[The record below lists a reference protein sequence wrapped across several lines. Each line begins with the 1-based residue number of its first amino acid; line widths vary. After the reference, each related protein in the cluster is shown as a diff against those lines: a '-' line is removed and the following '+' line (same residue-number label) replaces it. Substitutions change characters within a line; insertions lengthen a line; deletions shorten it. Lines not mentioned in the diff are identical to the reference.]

1 MDFVRPAMRDKAQKD
16 KPWIFRTY
24 AGHSTA
30 ADSNALYRKNLAKG
44 QTGLSVAFDLPTQ
57 TGYDS
62 DHVLARGE
70 VGKVGVP
77 ICHLGDMR
85 ALFEGIPLSTMN
97 TSMTINATAAW
108 LMALYIAVADEQGA
122 PWSAL
127 QGTIQNDIIKEY
139 LSRGTYVFP
148 PAPSMRLIKDVIL
161 FTTKEIPKW
170 NPINVCSYHLQEAG
184 ATPVQE
190 LAFALATAIAV
201 LDTVKASDEVS
212 PDKFG
217 DVVGRISFFVNAGL
231 RFITELCKM
240 RAFTELWD
248 EITRERY
255 GITDAKQRLFRY
267 GVQVNSL
274 GLTEPQ
280 PENNVARILI
290 EMLAVTLSKNARA
303 RAVQLPAWNEALG
316 LPRAWDQQWSLRMQ
330 QILAYETDLLDYGDI
345 FDGSGEIARK
355 VDDLKHQAREELKR
369 IEEMGG
375 AVAAVD
381 TGYLKQ
387 QLVESNTVRLE
398 AIERG
403 EQIVVGVNKYLESEP
418 SPLAGA
424 ANSILTVSDDAERN
438 QLDRIKAWRASRDK
452 AAVAEALKELK
463 NAARGG
469 ANIMPASI
477 ACAKAGVTTG
487 EWGWALREAFGEYRA
502 PTGVGRAMRNDV
514 TGLDDVRADVDRVS
528 RKLGR
533 RLTFLVGKPGLDGH
547 SNGAEQI
554 AVRARDAGM
563 QVVYEG
569 IRLTPEEIVNAAR
582 KEKAHVIGL
591 SVLSG
596 SHLPLVEDVVDRMK
610 QAGLDVPVIVG
621 GIIPPEDA
629 AELEK
634 AGVAAVYTPKD
645 FELNRIMSDVVRIV
659 ERSKGMTNA

>member
-1 MDFVRPAMRDKAQKD
+1 MTRENTTRD

-30 ADSNALYRKNLAKG
+30 ADSNSLYRKNLAKG

-62 DHVLARGE
+62 DHILAKGE

-77 ICHLGDMR
+77 VCHLGDMR
-85 ALFEGIPLSTMN
+85 ALFDSIPLASMN

-122 PWSAL
+122 PRASL

-201 LDTVKASDEVS
+201 LDTVKASGEVT

-274 GLTEPQ
+274 GLTEAQ

-316 LPRAWDQQWSLRMQ
+316 LPRPWDQQWSLRMQ

-345 FDGSGEIARK
+345 FDGSAEITRQ
-355 VDDLKHQAREELKR
+355 VDDLKRRAMEELKR

-375 AVAAVD
+375 AVSAVD
-381 TGYLKQ
+381 TGYMKQ
-387 QLVESNTVRLE
+387 QLVESNTRRLE

-403 EQIVVGVNKYLESEP
+403 DQIVVGVNKFLESEP
-418 SPLAGA
+418 SPLGDSADA
-424 ANSILTVSDDAERN
+424 ILTVSESAERG
-438 QLDRIKAWRASRDK
+438 QIERLKAWRGARDK
-452 AAVAEALKELK
+452 TAVLAALKELK
-463 NAARGG
+463 HAATSGN
-469 ANIMPASI
+469 NIMPASI

-487 EWGWALREAFGEYRA
+487 EWGWTLREAFGEYRA

-514 TGLDDVRADVDRVS
+514 IGLDDIRADVDRVS

-563 QVVYEG
+563 EVVYEG
-569 IRLTPEEIVNAAR
+569 IRLTPEEIVEAAR
-582 KEKAHVIGL
+582 EQKAHVVGL

-596 SHLPLVEDVVDRMK
+596 SHLPLVEDVVGRMK
-610 QAGLDVPVIVG
+610 QAGLNVPVIVG
-621 GIIPPEDA
+621 GIIPPQDA
-629 AELEK
+629 AELER

-659 ERSKGMTNA
+659 ERAKNVTSA